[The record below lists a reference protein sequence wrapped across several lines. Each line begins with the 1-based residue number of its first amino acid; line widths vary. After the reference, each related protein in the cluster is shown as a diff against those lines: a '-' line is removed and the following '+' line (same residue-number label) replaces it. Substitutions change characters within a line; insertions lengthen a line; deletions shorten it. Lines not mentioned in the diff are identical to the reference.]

1 MSKKE
6 RDIWDDAIRSKLED
20 FEMDTLPGDWEA
32 IADRL
37 PGKAPVP
44 LRRTLRYWVAAA
56 VISLLVVSGGI
67 YLYDREMED
76 LPIAQEIQ
84 SSQESTSVD
93 TPVVPVEKTMEQAPV
108 LATIPAAAVVKA
120 KAASGAV
127 KVGAKARMAAFRQ
140 NVESAEDRPISES
153 EVMSADIPANEKDT
167 VEPEVERN
175 NDEIVVLKN
184 DVLVA
189 DATPVAKKKPEKTAS
204 RKWGFG
210 MGGGGLSMGADNLVP
225 QYVTN
230 SSVLK
235 SENLMSL
242 NSFDA
247 EKKDPAKTDI
257 HHKTPI
263 GVGISI
269 SRYLNNRFSL
279 QTGLTYSYLRS
290 EWSTNNTY
298 HIEND
303 QRLHF
308 IGIPLSLTYKIAE
321 WNRFMFYAS
330 AGGMAEVNVAGKRRM
345 KLFSDEVEIAKQSE
359 HIRMKEWLW
368 SVNARAGVSY
378 PIIRFVSAFAEVGA
392 SYYFDNGSE
401 IETIHSENPF
411 TDISKN
417 DYFYD
422 AVLWAV
428 EEGIT
433 SGTSDTT
440 FSPNVSCTR
449 AQMVTFLW
457 RVSGFPKASITN
469 PFTDVSADA
478 YYYDAVLWA
487 VEQGITGGTGDGKFS
502 PDAPCTRAQMA
513 TFLWRAAGSPA
524 PASNVSAFTDVP
536 EGSWYAKAVQW
547 AYEQNITNGTGDGKF
562 SPDATCTR
570 AQMVQ
575 MLKISNQEFHVVK

>member
-93 TPVVPVEKTMEQAPV
+93 TPVVPVEKMMEQAPV

-153 EVMSADIPANEKDT
+153 EVMSADRSANEKDT

-189 DATPVAKKKPEKTAS
+189 DATPVTKKKPEKTAS

-401 IETIHSENPF
+401 IETIHSEKPF
-411 TDISKN
+411 NMSLQ
-417 DYFYD
+417 F
-422 AVLWAV
+422 
-428 EEGIT
+428 
-433 SGTSDTT
+433 
-440 FSPNVSCTR
+440 
-449 AQMVTFLW
+449 
-457 RVSGFPKASITN
+457 GFR
-469 PFTDVSADA
+469 F
-478 YYYDAVLWA
+478 
-487 VEQGITGGTGDGKFS
+487 GF
-502 PDAPCTRAQMA
+502 
-513 TFLWRAAGSPA
+513 
-524 PASNVSAFTDVP
+524 
-536 EGSWYAKAVQW
+536 
-547 AYEQNITNGTGDGKF
+547 
-562 SPDATCTR
+562 
-570 AQMVQ
+570 
-575 MLKISNQEFHVVK
+575 

>member
-1 MSKKE
+1 MSEKE

-20 FEMDTLPGDWEA
+20 FEVDTLPGDWEA

-67 YLYDREMED
+67 YLYDMEMED
-76 LPIAQEIQ
+76 LPMAQEIQ
-84 SSQESTSVD
+84 SSREPTSVD

-108 LATIPAAAVVKA
+108 LATIPATTVMRAKTVSGAA
-120 KAASGAV
+120 KAVSE
-127 KVGAKARMAAFRQ
+127 ARMTAFRQ
-140 NVESAEDRPISES
+140 NVESTEDQPISES
-153 EVMSADIPANEKDT
+153 EVMYADRSVNKKDSI
-167 VEPEVERN
+167 EPEVERN
-175 NDEIVVLKN
+175 NEDEIVVLKN

-189 DATPVAKKKPEKTAS
+189 DATPVTKKKPGKTAS

-242 NSFDA
+242 NAFDA
-247 EKKDPAKTDI
+247 EKKEPAKTDI
-257 HHKTPI
+257 YHKTPI
-263 GVGISI
+263 GLGISI

-359 HIRMKEWLW
+359 YIRMKEWLW

-401 IETIHSENPF
+401 IETIHSEKPF
-411 TDISKN
+411 NMSLQ
-417 DYFYD
+417 F
-422 AVLWAV
+422 
-428 EEGIT
+428 
-433 SGTSDTT
+433 
-440 FSPNVSCTR
+440 
-449 AQMVTFLW
+449 
-457 RVSGFPKASITN
+457 GFR
-469 PFTDVSADA
+469 F
-478 YYYDAVLWA
+478 
-487 VEQGITGGTGDGKFS
+487 GF
-502 PDAPCTRAQMA
+502 
-513 TFLWRAAGSPA
+513 
-524 PASNVSAFTDVP
+524 
-536 EGSWYAKAVQW
+536 
-547 AYEQNITNGTGDGKF
+547 
-562 SPDATCTR
+562 
-570 AQMVQ
+570 
-575 MLKISNQEFHVVK
+575 

>member
-1 MSKKE
+1 MKDKE
-6 RDIWDDAIRSKLED
+6 RDIWDDAIRSKLEG
-20 FEMDTLPGDWEA
+20 FEEDTLPGDWEA
-32 IADRL
+32 VADRL
-37 PGKAPVP
+37 RGKAPVS

-67 YLYDREMED
+67 YLYDVEMEK
-76 LPIAQEIQ
+76 PPVAQEIR
-84 SSQESTSVD
+84 SSQEPTSVD
-93 TPVVPVEKTMEQAPV
+93 APVVPVEKTREEAPV
-108 LATIPAAAVVKA
+108 LAAVPAATVVKA
-120 KAASGAV
+120 KAVSGAA
-127 KVGAKARMAAFRQ
+127 KVEARARMAAFRQ
-140 NVESAEDRPISES
+140 NVERAEARPISGA
-153 EVMSADIPANEKDT
+153 EVMPADIPADEKEGA
-167 VEPEVERN
+167 EPEVERDN
-175 NDEIVVLKN
+175 EEIVVLKN

-189 DATPVAKKKPEKTAS
+189 DATPVAKKKTEKAAS

-242 NSFDA
+242 NAFDA

-279 QTGLTYSYLRS
+279 QTGLTYSFLRS

-330 AGGMAEVNVAGKRRM
+330 AGGMTEVNVAGKRRM

-359 HIRMKEWLW
+359 HVRMREWLW

-378 PIIRFVSAFAEVGA
+378 PVIRFVSAFAEVGA

-401 IETIHSENPF
+401 IETIHSEKPF
-411 TDISKN
+411 
-417 DYFYD
+417 
-422 AVLWAV
+422 
-428 EEGIT
+428 
-433 SGTSDTT
+433 
-440 FSPNVSCTR
+440 NVSI
-449 AQMVTFLW
+449 QF
-457 RVSGFPKASITN
+457 GFR
-469 PFTDVSADA
+469 F
-478 YYYDAVLWA
+478 
-487 VEQGITGGTGDGKFS
+487 GF
-502 PDAPCTRAQMA
+502 
-513 TFLWRAAGSPA
+513 
-524 PASNVSAFTDVP
+524 
-536 EGSWYAKAVQW
+536 
-547 AYEQNITNGTGDGKF
+547 
-562 SPDATCTR
+562 
-570 AQMVQ
+570 
-575 MLKISNQEFHVVK
+575 

>member
-67 YLYDREMED
+67 YLYDREMEK
-76 LPIAQEIQ
+76 LPVAQEIQ
-84 SSQESTSVD
+84 PSKESTSVD
-93 TPVVPVEKTMEQAPV
+93 APVVPVEKTMEQAPV
-108 LATIPAAAVVKA
+108 LATVPAAAVRA
-120 KAASGAV
+120 KAVSGAAR
-127 KVGAKARMAAFRQ
+127 VGATARMATFRENRVSQ
-140 NVESAEDRPISES
+140 EALSVSGS
-153 EVMSADIPANEKDT
+153 EVMPADMPANEKDA
-167 VEPEVERN
+167 VEPEAERN

-184 DVLVA
+184 DVLIA
-189 DATPVAKKKPEKTAS
+189 DATLVTKKKSEKTAS

-359 HIRMKEWLW
+359 HIRMKERLW
-368 SVNARAGVSY
+368 SVNACAGVSY

-401 IETIHSENPF
+401 IETIHSEKPF
-411 TDISKN
+411 
-417 DYFYD
+417 
-422 AVLWAV
+422 
-428 EEGIT
+428 
-433 SGTSDTT
+433 
-440 FSPNVSCTR
+440 NVSL
-449 AQMVTFLW
+449 QF
-457 RVSGFPKASITN
+457 GFR
-469 PFTDVSADA
+469 F
-478 YYYDAVLWA
+478 
-487 VEQGITGGTGDGKFS
+487 GF
-502 PDAPCTRAQMA
+502 
-513 TFLWRAAGSPA
+513 
-524 PASNVSAFTDVP
+524 
-536 EGSWYAKAVQW
+536 
-547 AYEQNITNGTGDGKF
+547 
-562 SPDATCTR
+562 
-570 AQMVQ
+570 
-575 MLKISNQEFHVVK
+575 

>member
-153 EVMSADIPANEKDT
+153 EVMSADRSANEKNT

-189 DATPVAKKKPEKTAS
+189 DATPVTKKKPEKTAP

-269 SRYLNNRFSL
+269 SRYLNNRFL
-279 QTGLTYSYLRS
+279 C
-290 EWSTNNTY
+290 
-298 HIEND
+298 
-303 QRLHF
+303 RL
-308 IGIPLSLTYKIAE
+308 
-321 WNRFMFYAS
+321 
-330 AGGMAEVNVAGKRRM
+330 
-345 KLFSDEVEIAKQSE
+345 D
-359 HIRMKEWLW
+359 
-368 SVNARAGVSY
+368 
-378 PIIRFVSAFAEVGA
+378 
-392 SYYFDNGSE
+392 
-401 IETIHSENPF
+401 
-411 TDISKN
+411 
-417 DYFYD
+417 
-422 AVLWAV
+422 
-428 EEGIT
+428 
-433 SGTSDTT
+433 
-440 FSPNVSCTR
+440 
-449 AQMVTFLW
+449 
-457 RVSGFPKASITN
+457 
-469 PFTDVSADA
+469 
-478 YYYDAVLWA
+478 
-487 VEQGITGGTGDGKFS
+487 
-502 PDAPCTRAQMA
+502 
-513 TFLWRAAGSPA
+513 
-524 PASNVSAFTDVP
+524 
-536 EGSWYAKAVQW
+536 
-547 AYEQNITNGTGDGKF
+547 
-562 SPDATCTR
+562 
-570 AQMVQ
+570 
-575 MLKISNQEFHVVK
+575 

>member
-242 NSFDA
+242 CG
-247 EKKDPAKTDI
+247 EE
-257 HHKTPI
+257 
-263 GVGISI
+263 
-269 SRYLNNRFSL
+269 
-279 QTGLTYSYLRS
+279 RS
-290 EWSTNNTY
+290 
-298 HIEND
+298 
-303 QRLHF
+303 
-308 IGIPLSLTYKIAE
+308 
-321 WNRFMFYAS
+321 
-330 AGGMAEVNVAGKRRM
+330 
-345 KLFSDEVEIAKQSE
+345 
-359 HIRMKEWLW
+359 
-368 SVNARAGVSY
+368 
-378 PIIRFVSAFAEVGA
+378 
-392 SYYFDNGSE
+392 
-401 IETIHSENPF
+401 
-411 TDISKN
+411 
-417 DYFYD
+417 
-422 AVLWAV
+422 
-428 EEGIT
+428 
-433 SGTSDTT
+433 
-440 FSPNVSCTR
+440 C
-449 AQMVTFLW
+449 
-457 RVSGFPKASITN
+457 
-469 PFTDVSADA
+469 
-478 YYYDAVLWA
+478 
-487 VEQGITGGTGDGKFS
+487 
-502 PDAPCTRAQMA
+502 
-513 TFLWRAAGSPA
+513 
-524 PASNVSAFTDVP
+524 
-536 EGSWYAKAVQW
+536 
-547 AYEQNITNGTGDGKF
+547 
-562 SPDATCTR
+562 
-570 AQMVQ
+570 
-575 MLKISNQEFHVVK
+575 

>member
-1 MSKKE
+1 MSEKE
-6 RDIWDDAIRSKLED
+6 RDIWDDAIRSRLED
-20 FEMDTLPGDWEA
+20 FEVDTLPGDWEA

-67 YLYDREMED
+67 YLYDREVED
-76 LPIAQEIQ
+76 LPVAQEMRSLREPMPADI
-84 SSQESTSVD
+84 
-93 TPVVPVEKTMEQAPV
+93 PVVPAEKRMEQAPV
-108 LATIPAAAVVKA
+108 LATAPAVASVRPSAV
-120 KAASGAV
+120 SGAV
-127 KVGAKARMAAFRQ
+127 KREGRARMALFLGNRENEENRSVSDAK
-140 NVESAEDRPISES
+140 
-153 EVMSADIPANEKDT
+153 VMSADMPEDEKAVVRQDI
-167 VEPEVERN
+167 EKKEDEV
-175 NDEIVVLKN
+175 VVLKN
-184 DVLVA
+184 EVLVA
-189 DATPVAKKKPEKTAS
+189 DVTPVVSKKSEKAS

-242 NSFDA
+242 NSFDT

-263 GVGISI
+263 GVGISV

-321 WNRFMFYAS
+321 WNRFMVYAS
-330 AGGMAEVNVAGKRRM
+330 AGGMTEVNVAGKRRM

-359 HIRMKEWLW
+359 HTRMKEWLW

-378 PIIRFVSAFAEVGA
+378 PVIRFVSAFAEAGIC
-392 SYYFDNGSE
+392 YYFDNGSE
-401 IETIHSENPF
+401 IETIHSEKP
-411 TDISKN
+411 
-417 DYFYD
+417 
-422 AVLWAV
+422 L
-428 EEGIT
+428 
-433 SGTSDTT
+433 
-440 FSPNVSCTR
+440 NVSL
-449 AQMVTFLW
+449 QF
-457 RVSGFPKASITN
+457 GFR
-469 PFTDVSADA
+469 F
-478 YYYDAVLWA
+478 
-487 VEQGITGGTGDGKFS
+487 GF
-502 PDAPCTRAQMA
+502 
-513 TFLWRAAGSPA
+513 
-524 PASNVSAFTDVP
+524 
-536 EGSWYAKAVQW
+536 
-547 AYEQNITNGTGDGKF
+547 
-562 SPDATCTR
+562 
-570 AQMVQ
+570 
-575 MLKISNQEFHVVK
+575 

>member
-1 MSKKE
+1 MSEKE

-20 FEMDTLPGDWEA
+20 FGVDTLPGDWEA

-37 PGKAPVP
+37 PGRAAVP

-67 YLYDREMED
+67 YLYDMGVED
-76 LPIAQEIQ
+76 LPITQEIQ
-84 SSQESTSVD
+84 SARESISMD
-93 TPVVPVEKTMEQAPV
+93 TPVVPVEKTVEQAPV
-108 LATIPAAAVVKA
+108 LATIPVSVMKEDAVYGAAM
-120 KAASGAV
+120 
-127 KVGAKARMAAFRQ
+127 VGARARLAVSRQ
-140 NVESAEDRPISES
+140 AVESAEERPIPEP
-153 EVMSADIPANEKDT
+153 EVMSAGSLANEEDA
-167 VEPEVERN
+167 VEPEMER
-175 NDEIVVLKN
+175 KN
-184 DVLVA
+184 DGGAVLRHGLLVA
-189 DATPVAKKKPEKTAS
+189 DAAPVTEKRPEKTVS

-242 NSFDA
+242 NAFDT

-263 GVGISI
+263 GVSISI

-298 HIEND
+298 HVENE

-330 AGGMAEVNVAGKRRM
+330 VGGMAEVNVAGKRRM

-359 HIRMKEWLW
+359 SIRMKEWLW

-378 PIIRFVSAFAEVGA
+378 PIIRFVSAFAEVGV

-401 IETIHSENPF
+401 IETIHSEKPF
-411 TDISKN
+411 N
-417 DYFYD
+417 
-422 AVLWAV
+422 
-428 EEGIT
+428 T
-433 SGTSDTT
+433 SLQ
-440 FSPNVSCTR
+440 F
-449 AQMVTFLW
+449 
-457 RVSGFPKASITN
+457 GFR
-469 PFTDVSADA
+469 F
-478 YYYDAVLWA
+478 
-487 VEQGITGGTGDGKFS
+487 GF
-502 PDAPCTRAQMA
+502 
-513 TFLWRAAGSPA
+513 
-524 PASNVSAFTDVP
+524 
-536 EGSWYAKAVQW
+536 
-547 AYEQNITNGTGDGKF
+547 
-562 SPDATCTR
+562 
-570 AQMVQ
+570 
-575 MLKISNQEFHVVK
+575 

>member
-93 TPVVPVEKTMEQAPV
+93 TPVVPIEKTMEQAPV

-153 EVMSADIPANEKDT
+153 EVMSADRSANEKNT

-184 DVLVA
+184 DVLV
-189 DATPVAKKKPEKTAS
+189 
-204 RKWGFG
+204 
-210 MGGGGLSMGADNLVP
+210 ADNLVP

-330 AGGMAEVNVAGKRRM
+330 AGGMAEMNVAGKRRM

-401 IETIHSENPF
+401 IETIHSEKPF
-411 TDISKN
+411 NMSLQ
-417 DYFYD
+417 F
-422 AVLWAV
+422 
-428 EEGIT
+428 
-433 SGTSDTT
+433 
-440 FSPNVSCTR
+440 
-449 AQMVTFLW
+449 
-457 RVSGFPKASITN
+457 GFR
-469 PFTDVSADA
+469 F
-478 YYYDAVLWA
+478 
-487 VEQGITGGTGDGKFS
+487 GF
-502 PDAPCTRAQMA
+502 
-513 TFLWRAAGSPA
+513 
-524 PASNVSAFTDVP
+524 
-536 EGSWYAKAVQW
+536 
-547 AYEQNITNGTGDGKF
+547 
-562 SPDATCTR
+562 
-570 AQMVQ
+570 
-575 MLKISNQEFHVVK
+575 

>member
-204 RKWGFG
+204 RK
-210 MGGGGLSMGADNLVP
+210 
-225 QYVTN
+225 
-230 SSVLK
+230 
-235 SENLMSL
+235 
-242 NSFDA
+242 
-247 EKKDPAKTDI
+247 KDPAKTDI

-321 WNRFMFYAS
+321 WNRFMFTPQP
-330 AGGMAEVNVAGKRRM
+330 EV
-345 KLFSDEVEIAKQSE
+345 
-359 HIRMKEWLW
+359 
-368 SVNARAGVSY
+368 
-378 PIIRFVSAFAEVGA
+378 
-392 SYYFDNGSE
+392 
-401 IETIHSENPF
+401 
-411 TDISKN
+411 
-417 DYFYD
+417 
-422 AVLWAV
+422 
-428 EEGIT
+428 
-433 SGTSDTT
+433 
-440 FSPNVSCTR
+440 
-449 AQMVTFLW
+449 W
-457 RVSGFPKASITN
+457 RK
-469 PFTDVSADA
+469 
-478 YYYDAVLWA
+478 
-487 VEQGITGGTGDGKFS
+487 
-502 PDAPCTRAQMA
+502 
-513 TFLWRAAGSPA
+513 
-524 PASNVSAFTDVP
+524 
-536 EGSWYAKAVQW
+536 
-547 AYEQNITNGTGDGKF
+547 
-562 SPDATCTR
+562 
-570 AQMVQ
+570 
-575 MLKISNQEFHVVK
+575 

>member
-93 TPVVPVEKTMEQAPV
+93 TPVVPIENTMEH
-108 LATIPAAAVVKA
+108 
-120 KAASGAV
+120 
-127 KVGAKARMAAFRQ
+127 KARMAVFRQ
-140 NVESAEDRPISES
+140 NVESAGDRPISES
-153 EVMSADIPANEKDT
+153 EVMSADRSANEKDT

-189 DATPVAKKKPEKTAS
+189 DATPVTKKKPEKTAS

-401 IETIHSENPF
+401 IETIHSEKPF
-411 TDISKN
+411 NMSLQ
-417 DYFYD
+417 F
-422 AVLWAV
+422 
-428 EEGIT
+428 
-433 SGTSDTT
+433 
-440 FSPNVSCTR
+440 
-449 AQMVTFLW
+449 
-457 RVSGFPKASITN
+457 GFR
-469 PFTDVSADA
+469 F
-478 YYYDAVLWA
+478 
-487 VEQGITGGTGDGKFS
+487 GF
-502 PDAPCTRAQMA
+502 
-513 TFLWRAAGSPA
+513 
-524 PASNVSAFTDVP
+524 
-536 EGSWYAKAVQW
+536 
-547 AYEQNITNGTGDGKF
+547 
-562 SPDATCTR
+562 
-570 AQMVQ
+570 
-575 MLKISNQEFHVVK
+575 

>member
-20 FEMDTLPGDWEA
+20 FEVDAVPGDWEA

-44 LRRTLRYWVAAA
+44 LRRVLRYWVAAA

-67 YLYDREMED
+67 YLYDNKMDRVPM
-76 LPIAQEIQ
+76 AQEFRSIQ
-84 SSQESTSVD
+84 K
-93 TPVVPVEKTMEQAPV
+93 PVEEEILAAPV
-108 LATIPAAAVVKA
+108 DK
-120 KAASGAV
+120 
-127 KVGAKARMAAFRQ
+127 
-140 NVESAEDRPISES
+140 
-153 EVMSADIPANEKDT
+153 
-167 VEPEVERN
+167 EVEQTPALAIVREPRSPKTN
-175 NDEIVVLKN
+175 RMVALAATMPRSATRATPQVRMLAGEEDDASVQPVKDEAEVPADETAVAERSVKDNKEEIVITKN
-184 DVLVA
+184 EVLVA
-189 DATPVAKKKPEKTAS
+189 DASTSAAKQKKEKGTV

-247 EKKDPAKTDI
+247 AMVKPAETDI

-263 GVGISI
+263 GVGFSV
-269 SRYLNNRFSL
+269 SRFLNNRFSL

-298 HIEND
+298 HIDND

-330 AGGMAEVNVAGKRRM
+330 AGGMTEVNVAGKRRM
-345 KLFSDEVEIAKQSE
+345 KLFSDDVEIMKQSE
-359 HIRMKEWLW
+359 KIRMKEWLW

-401 IETIHSENPF
+401 IETVHSEKPF
-411 TDISKN
+411 
-417 DYFYD
+417 
-422 AVLWAV
+422 
-428 EEGIT
+428 
-433 SGTSDTT
+433 
-440 FSPNVSCTR
+440 NVSL
-449 AQMVTFLW
+449 QF
-457 RVSGFPKASITN
+457 GFR
-469 PFTDVSADA
+469 F
-478 YYYDAVLWA
+478 
-487 VEQGITGGTGDGKFS
+487 GF
-502 PDAPCTRAQMA
+502 
-513 TFLWRAAGSPA
+513 
-524 PASNVSAFTDVP
+524 
-536 EGSWYAKAVQW
+536 
-547 AYEQNITNGTGDGKF
+547 
-562 SPDATCTR
+562 
-570 AQMVQ
+570 
-575 MLKISNQEFHVVK
+575 

>member
-153 EVMSADIPANEKDT
+153 EVMSADRSANEKDT

-189 DATPVAKKKPEKTAS
+189 DATPVAKKKLEKTAS

-235 SENLMSL
+235 SEKIEYKNVRFRTLGCYPL
-242 NSFDA
+242 
-247 EKKDPAKTDI
+247 T
-257 HHKTPI
+257 
-263 GVGISI
+263 GGIESNATTLDEI
-269 SRYLNNRFSL
+269 IDE
-279 QTGLTYSYLRS
+279 T
-290 EWSTNNTY
+290 
-298 HIEND
+298 
-303 QRLHF
+303 
-308 IGIPLSLTYKIAE
+308 LS
-321 WNRFMFYAS
+321 
-330 AGGMAEVNVAGKRRM
+330 
-345 KLFSDEVEIAKQSE
+345 
-359 HIRMKEWLW
+359 
-368 SVNARAGVSY
+368 
-378 PIIRFVSAFAEVGA
+378 
-392 SYYFDNGSE
+392 
-401 IETIHSENPF
+401 
-411 TDISKN
+411 
-417 DYFYD
+417 
-422 AVLWAV
+422 AV
-428 EEGIT
+428 ESER
-433 SGTSDTT
+433 TT
-440 FSPNVSCTR
+440 
-449 AQMVTFLW
+449 
-457 RVSGFPKASITN
+457 RVIDN
-469 PFTDVSADA
+469 
-478 YYYDAVLWA
+478 
-487 VEQGITGGTGDGKFS
+487 E
-502 PDAPCTRAQMA
+502 
-513 TFLWRAAGSPA
+513 AAGSMERRKR
-524 PASNVSAFTDVP
+524 
-536 EGSWYAKAVQW
+536 EGY
-547 AYEQNITNGTGDGKF
+547 F
-562 SPDATCTR
+562 
-570 AQMVQ
+570 
-575 MLKISNQEFHVVK
+575 

>member
-44 LRRTLRYWVAAA
+44 LRRTLRHWVAAA

-67 YLYDREMED
+67 YLYDIETGD
-76 LPIAQEIQ
+76 LPVAQEIQ
-84 SSQESTSVD
+84 SLRESTSVD
-93 TPVVPVEKTMEQAPV
+93 TPVVPVEKTMGQAPV
-108 LATIPAAAVVKA
+108 LATVPTATAIRSRAVSRMA
-120 KAASGAV
+120 
-127 KVGAKARMAAFRQ
+127 KVGVMPRTRALRE
-140 NVESAEDRPISES
+140 NIENEEDLSVSES
-153 EVMSADIPANEKDT
+153 DVMQANVSVDEETAVDRK
-167 VEPEVERN
+167 VEGN
-175 NDEIVVLKN
+175 NDEIVVIKN

-189 DATPVAKKKPEKTAS
+189 DATPVTKKKSEKTVS

-242 NSFDA
+242 NAFDA
-247 EKKDPAKTDI
+247 ERKDPAKTDI

-263 GVGISI
+263 GVGISL

-321 WNRFMFYAS
+321 WNRFMFYTS
-330 AGGMAEVNVAGKRRM
+330 AGGMTEVNVAGKRRM

-401 IETIHSENPF
+401 IETIHSEKPF
-411 TDISKN
+411 NMSLQ
-417 DYFYD
+417 F
-422 AVLWAV
+422 
-428 EEGIT
+428 
-433 SGTSDTT
+433 
-440 FSPNVSCTR
+440 
-449 AQMVTFLW
+449 
-457 RVSGFPKASITN
+457 GFR
-469 PFTDVSADA
+469 F
-478 YYYDAVLWA
+478 
-487 VEQGITGGTGDGKFS
+487 GF
-502 PDAPCTRAQMA
+502 
-513 TFLWRAAGSPA
+513 
-524 PASNVSAFTDVP
+524 
-536 EGSWYAKAVQW
+536 
-547 AYEQNITNGTGDGKF
+547 
-562 SPDATCTR
+562 
-570 AQMVQ
+570 
-575 MLKISNQEFHVVK
+575 

>member
-1 MSKKE
+1 MVQF
-6 RDIWDDAIRSKLED
+6 ED
-20 FEMDTLPGDWEA
+20 GAVKAQLGMPDM
-32 IADRL
+32 RL
-37 PGKAPVP
+37 PIQYAFSYPHRLKASFPRLDFKMCTNLTFEQPDTTRFRNLALAYEALHKGGNMPCIVNAANEVV
-44 LRRTLRYWVAAA
+44 VAAFLRDEISFLGMSD
-56 VISLLVVSGGI
+56 VI
-67 YLYDREMED
+67 
-76 LPIAQEIQ
+76 
-84 SSQESTSVD
+84 
-93 TPVVPVEKTMEQAPV
+93 EKTMEQAPV
-108 LATIPAAAVVKA
+108 LATISAAVVKA

-153 EVMSADIPANEKDT
+153 EVMSADRSANEKNT

-189 DATPVAKKKPEKTAS
+189 DATPVTKKKPEKTAS

-330 AGGMAEVNVAGKRRM
+330 AGGMAEMNVAGKRRM

-401 IETIHSENPF
+401 IETIHSEKPF
-411 TDISKN
+411 NMSLQ
-417 DYFYD
+417 F
-422 AVLWAV
+422 
-428 EEGIT
+428 
-433 SGTSDTT
+433 
-440 FSPNVSCTR
+440 
-449 AQMVTFLW
+449 
-457 RVSGFPKASITN
+457 GFR
-469 PFTDVSADA
+469 F
-478 YYYDAVLWA
+478 
-487 VEQGITGGTGDGKFS
+487 GF
-502 PDAPCTRAQMA
+502 
-513 TFLWRAAGSPA
+513 
-524 PASNVSAFTDVP
+524 
-536 EGSWYAKAVQW
+536 
-547 AYEQNITNGTGDGKF
+547 
-562 SPDATCTR
+562 
-570 AQMVQ
+570 
-575 MLKISNQEFHVVK
+575 

>member
-153 EVMSADIPANEKDT
+153 EVMSADRSANEKDT

-269 SRYLNNRFSL
+269 SRYLNNRFFFAD
-279 QTGLTYSYLRS
+279 
-290 EWSTNNTY
+290 WIN
-298 HIEND
+298 
-303 QRLHF
+303 
-308 IGIPLSLTYKIAE
+308 
-321 WNRFMFYAS
+321 
-330 AGGMAEVNVAGKRRM
+330 
-345 KLFSDEVEIAKQSE
+345 LF
-359 HIRMKEWLW
+359 L
-368 SVNARAGVSY
+368 
-378 PIIRFVSAFAEVGA
+378 
-392 SYYFDNGSE
+392 
-401 IETIHSENPF
+401 
-411 TDISKN
+411 
-417 DYFYD
+417 
-422 AVLWAV
+422 
-428 EEGIT
+428 
-433 SGTSDTT
+433 
-440 FSPNVSCTR
+440 
-449 AQMVTFLW
+449 
-457 RVSGFPKASITN
+457 
-469 PFTDVSADA
+469 
-478 YYYDAVLWA
+478 
-487 VEQGITGGTGDGKFS
+487 
-502 PDAPCTRAQMA
+502 
-513 TFLWRAAGSPA
+513 
-524 PASNVSAFTDVP
+524 
-536 EGSWYAKAVQW
+536 
-547 AYEQNITNGTGDGKF
+547 
-562 SPDATCTR
+562 
-570 AQMVQ
+570 
-575 MLKISNQEFHVVK
+575 LKIGVEYE

>member
-153 EVMSADIPANEKDT
+153 EVMSADRSANEKDT

-189 DATPVAKKKPEKTAS
+189 DATPVAKKKLEKTAS

-269 SRYLNNRFSL
+269 SRYLNNRL
-279 QTGLTYSYLRS
+279 LC
-290 EWSTNNTY
+290 
-298 HIEND
+298 
-303 QRLHF
+303 RL
-308 IGIPLSLTYKIAE
+308 
-321 WNRFMFYAS
+321 
-330 AGGMAEVNVAGKRRM
+330 
-345 KLFSDEVEIAKQSE
+345 D
-359 HIRMKEWLW
+359 
-368 SVNARAGVSY
+368 
-378 PIIRFVSAFAEVGA
+378 
-392 SYYFDNGSE
+392 
-401 IETIHSENPF
+401 
-411 TDISKN
+411 
-417 DYFYD
+417 
-422 AVLWAV
+422 
-428 EEGIT
+428 
-433 SGTSDTT
+433 
-440 FSPNVSCTR
+440 
-449 AQMVTFLW
+449 
-457 RVSGFPKASITN
+457 
-469 PFTDVSADA
+469 
-478 YYYDAVLWA
+478 
-487 VEQGITGGTGDGKFS
+487 
-502 PDAPCTRAQMA
+502 
-513 TFLWRAAGSPA
+513 
-524 PASNVSAFTDVP
+524 
-536 EGSWYAKAVQW
+536 
-547 AYEQNITNGTGDGKF
+547 
-562 SPDATCTR
+562 
-570 AQMVQ
+570 
-575 MLKISNQEFHVVK
+575 